1 MSIVHRFS
9 LLGDSNI
16 RRHVNKNSLRASP
29 CLKACQVIPCG
40 GMEVFS
46 SSLESVRSETNVC
59 ILSCVT
65 NFITSSEGPSSI
77 AHRVEPVLQEVRALL
92 HSACAAN
99 SSRMYLVSPPMYRTN
114 PLWYREGL
122 PEVLNLFSQVMGQ
135 ERPENLH
142 LLPSFATPDFD
153 GDGIHLTPY
162 SGLEYILHL
171 FDSSQELLENL
182 NSDVEQVVTKS
193 SEAHRVLEDRVV
205 ALEQDHRRLHRVLD
219 HKIAADAEM
228 ADFVKNERF
237 EDSFVIEGT
246 PRIPADVF
254 GKAWQVQA
262 VKHVQEVLKLLLGHK
277 GSIVFVQNATTRQPD
292 AIVTYNVKM
301 STIAESKAIRT
312 KFGSFFLGRK
322 DQRPDALKPYSI
334 KNRVTPETRVRIN
347 VLKLMAQRYR
357 DSNPGS
363 LVQVISYDPRPLIKI
378 TPAQGA
384 DDRRVKV
391 FNYIDAVQ
399 SLPTN
404 FSASEVAPII
414 RRINPRLF
422 GQIKSIFVV
431 LSDDLYQHK
440 SAGPSKPSRPT
451 PRISSSATVTAS
463 ASEES
468 SNEQDEPEPEVIR
481 PVVPQPSGHKEGPK
495 HGSKGSKGSAERR
508 SQKRGASSDAGS
520 QAKK

>member
-1 MSIVHRFS
+1 
-9 LLGDSNI
+9 
-16 RRHVNKNSLRASP
+16 
-29 CLKACQVIPCG
+29 
-40 GMEVFS
+40 
-46 SSLESVRSETNVC
+46 
-59 ILSCVT
+59 
-65 NFITSSEGPSSI
+65 
-77 AHRVEPVLQEVRALL
+77 
-92 HSACAAN
+92 
-99 SSRMYLVSPPMYRTN
+99 
-114 PLWYREGL
+114 
-122 PEVLNLFSQVMGQ
+122 
-135 ERPENLH
+135 
-142 LLPSFATPDFD
+142 
-153 GDGIHLTPY
+153 
-162 SGLEYILHL
+162 
-171 FDSSQELLENL
+171 
-182 NSDVEQVVTKS
+182 
-193 SEAHRVLEDRVV
+193 
-205 ALEQDHRRLHRVLD
+205 
-219 HKIAADAEM
+219 
-228 ADFVKNERF
+228 
-237 EDSFVIEGT
+237 
-246 PRIPADVF
+246 
-254 GKAWQVQA
+254 
-262 VKHVQEVLKLLLGHK
+262 
-277 GSIVFVQNATTRQPD
+277 
-292 AIVTYNVKM
+292 
-301 STIAESKAIRT
+301 
-312 KFGSFFLGRK
+312 
-322 DQRPDALKPYSI
+322 
-334 KNRVTPETRVRIN
+334 
-347 VLKLMAQRYR
+347 MAQRYR

-508 SQKRGASSDAGS
+508 SQKHGASSDAGS